1 MDSAQAAFQR
11 FSQWKKD
18 ATRLNLTMDNPDGT
32 ENSRWRGQLFS
43 VHEAEKTVGFMVE
56 NTRDVMPLID
66 LEDADFL
73 VMAELVEITRP
84 DGRRLVF
91 EVA

>member
-1 MDSAQAAFQR
+1 
-11 FSQWKKD
+11 
-18 ATRLNLTMDNPDGT
+18 MDNPDGT
-32 ENSRWRGQLFS
+32 ENSKWRGELFS
-43 VHEAEKTVGFMVE
+43 VHEVEKTVEFMVE

-66 LEDADFL
+66 LEDADFV